1 MADSARVATL
11 FDNAGFRD
19 VRVEQRRLPVT
30 FEAGVAQLWR
40 SLAASGIAADIDALD
55 GAQRHALE
63 AAVTEEL
70 SPLVRNGR
78 VESETVSNIAI
89 AVK

>member
-1 MADSARVATL
+1 MQVT
-11 FDNAGFRD
+11 
-19 VRVEQRRLPVT
+19 QRRLPVT
-30 FEAGVAQLWR
+30 FEAGLAQLWR

-55 GAQRHALE
+55 AAQRQALQ
-63 AAVTEEL
+63 AAVTEHL
-70 SPLVRNGR
+70 SPLVRNGQ